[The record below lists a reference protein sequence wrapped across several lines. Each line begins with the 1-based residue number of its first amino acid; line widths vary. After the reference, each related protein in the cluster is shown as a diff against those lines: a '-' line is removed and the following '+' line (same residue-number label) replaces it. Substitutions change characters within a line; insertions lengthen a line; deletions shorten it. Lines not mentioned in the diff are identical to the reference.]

1 MGRHCRSISGSSED
15 NSRMGNPTIEVVYP
29 IIGGE
34 HEDEKTNQRASKRNK
49 GSMCLG

>member
-1 MGRHCRSISGSSED
+1 
-15 NSRMGNPTIEVVYP
+15 MGNPKIEVVYP

-34 HEDEKTNQRASKRNK
+34 HEDEKTNQRASERNK